1 MKKGSALRTLR
12 FMLTTVVLFV
22 LSFSAVVV
30 TVLNVY
36 VPQYITKINGEEV
49 AYFSSPAEFDEVY
62 EKLVEEKEAD
72 GLEVEVYLT
81 GTPTYELT
89 YVTEAVIEEQNQY
102 TNLRAFVET
111 EYTVYNVA
119 VKGNTEMTF
128 ATKKE
133 ADDYAKKLKD
143 AIKSSVKVEVVEEKQ
158 NELVTLTSTEKAKK
172 TYSTL
177 VSRYKPV
184 VRTYSYS
191 YSGISYGGSK
201 ATGELYTLLSGGV
214 YPTVRSKTVLTQG
227 FGNTI
232 YSSSHRG
239 LDIASYGQANV
250 DIYAYKAGTV
260 SAVERSPYAS
270 TFGCYVKIYHG
281 TTSDGTAVYSL
292 YAHMQNGSITVNVGD
307 SVSAGTVIGKMGT
320 TGNSSGVHLHFEIQ
334 SYKNN
339 VMTLNNPSYYI

>member
-62 EKLVEEKEAD
+62 AKLVEEKEAD

-89 YVTEAVIEEQNQY
+89 YVTESVIEEQNQY

-133 ADDYAKKLKD
+133 ADDYAKKLKN
-143 AIKSSVKVEVVEEKQ
+143 AIKSSIKVEVVEEKQ
-158 NELVTLTSTEKAKK
+158 NELVTLTSSEKAKS

-191 YSGISYGGSK
+191 YAGETYSNSK
-201 ATGELYTLLSGGV
+201 ATGELYNLLKGSV
-214 YPTVRSKTVLTQG
+214 YPTEKSKTVVTQK
-227 FGNTI
+227 FGNT
-232 YSSSHRG
+232 SFASGHRG
-239 LDIASYGQANV
+239 WDIASYGQANV
-250 DIYAYKAGTV
+250 NIYAYKSGTV
-260 SAVERSPYAS
+260 SAVQTNPNVS
-270 TFGCYVKIYHG
+270 TYGCYLKVYHG

-292 YAHMQNGSITVNVGD
+292 YSHLQYGTITVNVGD
-307 SVSAGTVIGKMGT
+307 TVSAGTVLGKMGT
-320 TGNSSGVHLHFEIQ
+320 TGRSTGVHLHFEIQ

-339 VMTLNNPSYYI
+339 VKTNNNPAYYI